1 MTEASVGRE
10 GKETTLQDCGR
21 GAPPAL
27 PNSWVILSPAELASQ
42 CMNHERSAQIPE
54 LRGHLPVL
62 KEFVKDDI
70 GLPCLLTSFYAG
82 EHLFFFVTCCPIFV
96 FAFECFIGFYSSVCS
111 KAVRFSA
118 FSRLQNCRRS
128 G

>member
-10 GKETTLQDCGR
+10 GKETSLQDYGR

-27 PNSWVILSPAELASQ
+27 PNSWVTLSPAELVSQ
-42 CMNHERSAQIPE
+42 CMNHDHSVQIPA

-70 GLPCLLTSFYAG
+70 VLPRLLTSLYAG
-82 EHLFFFVTCCPIFV
+82 EHLFFFVTCCPF
-96 FAFECFIGFYSSVCS
+96 FCFCI
-111 KAVRFSA
+111 
-118 FSRLQNCRRS
+118 
-128 G
+128 